1 MPDVDLDHLSE
12 TYRFRPLRTEGENRV
27 RMALAGLDPGARVLD
42 IGGGTG
48 AHSEVM
54 KTEGCMPVLIDPSAA
69 QRAKAYGRDLQ
80 VVGGVSQ
87 RLPFA
92 DRSFDMAYFHL
103 SLHYGDW
110 LDAVTEATRV
120 VRPGGKVWIW
130 TFSRNY
136 IETSFTGRWF
146 PSVREHDFRRFP
158 DVAAVADQ
166 FASSGMER
174 VALGGIVE
182 RVERTVAEWEEAFR
196 ARFVS
201 TLQLV
206 EDGELEE
213 GVKVFRSVYPHGTEP
228 VAADLEFVSISGWVT
243 G

>member
-1 MPDVDLDHLSE
+1 MRV
-12 TYRFRPLRTEGENRV
+12 EGADRV
-27 RMALAGLDPGARVLD
+27 RTALAGLAHGARVLD

-54 KTEGCMPVLIDPSAA
+54 RTEGFVPVLVDPSAA
-69 QRAKAYGRDLQ
+69 QRAKAHGRRLQ

-87 RLPFA
+87 RLPFS
-92 DRSFDMAYFHL
+92 DHSFDMAYFHL

-110 LDAVTEATRV
+110 LDAVTEAVRV

-130 TFSRNY
+130 TFTRNY
-136 IETSFTGRWF
+136 LETSFTGRWF
-146 PSVREHDFRRFP
+146 PSVREHDVRRFP
-158 DVAAVADQ
+158 DVAVVADH

-201 TLQLV
+201 TLQLI
-206 EDGELEE
+206 EDDELEE
-213 GVKVFRSVYPHGTEP
+213 GVKVFRSAHPDGAEP
-228 VAADLEFVSISGWVT
+228 VVAGLEFVSISAWVP